1 MACFAWLVS
10 ADKETMLVG
19 LACFDCLFSQ
29 NKPAKQGMP
38 KQGLLEMACFA
49 LACFG
54 RSPLGRL
61 RIATEGLQSLLVEC
75 LQNMF
80 TDPNAFGRFACGII

>member
-10 ADKETMLVG
+10 ADKETRLVG
-19 LACFDCLFSQ
+19 LACFDGLFSE
-29 NKPAKQGMP
+29 NKPAKQGMS

-61 RIATEGLQSLLVEC
+61 RIATEGLQS
-75 LQNMF
+75 
-80 TDPNAFGRFACGII
+80 